1 LVTQITISLLYELP
15 SHGKIFWVQPKVYD
29 GIFDGIF

>member
-1 LVTQITISLLYELP
+1 LVTQIAISLLYELP
-15 SHGKIFWVQPKVYD
+15 SLRRIYWVQPKVYD